1 MLLMMNSM
9 DQQLDKYL
17 MLQLNDQEQLLHQD
31 EQMLLQAQGQL
42 NHQQVHDPF
51 FVDVIRSCNCPISV
65 AKVG

>member
-1 MLLMMNSM
+1 
-9 DQQLDKYL
+9 